1 MADLHILRH
10 HSLGL
15 HEARKVAYQWAKH
28 VEQEFQM
35 ECTYQEGKSLDEVC
49 FTRSG
54 VNGTLHVA
62 KDKFELNAKLGFLL
76 GAFKS
81 RIESEIVKNLDDLLR
96 ADEAAVKKAAA
107 KKRTARKT

>member
-10 HSLGL
+10 HTLGL
-15 HEARKVAYQWAKH
+15 HEARKVAFRWAEL

-35 ECTYQEGKSLDEVC
+35 ECTYEEGKSLDEVC

-54 VNGTLHVA
+54 VSGTLHVT
-62 KDKFELNAKLGFLL
+62 KDKFELKAKLGFLL

-81 RIESEIVKNLDDLLR
+81 RIESEIVKNLDELLL
-96 ADEAAVKKAAA
+96 ADQAALKAAVKKHTS
-107 KKRTARKT
+107 KKK

>member
-15 HEARKVAYQWAKH
+15 HEARKVAYQWAEQ

-35 ECTYQEGKSLDEVC
+35 ACTYQEGKSLDEIC
-49 FTRSG
+49 FTRSC
-54 VNGTLHVA
+54 VSGTLHVT
-62 KDKFELNAKLGFLL
+62 KDKFELNAKLGCLL

-96 ADEAAVKKAAA
+96 ADEAAIKKVAA
-107 KKRTARKT
+107 KKRAAKKT

>member
-1 MADLHILRH
+1 MADLHILRR

-15 HEARKVAYQWAKH
+15 HEARKVAFRWAEL

-35 ECTYQEGKSLDEVC
+35 ECTYEEGKSLDEVC

-54 VNGTLHVA
+54 VSGTLHVT

-81 RIESEIVKNLDDLLR
+81 RIESEIVKNLDQLLL
-96 ADEAAVKKAAA
+96 ADQAALKAAA
-107 KKRTARKT
+107 KKHASKKK